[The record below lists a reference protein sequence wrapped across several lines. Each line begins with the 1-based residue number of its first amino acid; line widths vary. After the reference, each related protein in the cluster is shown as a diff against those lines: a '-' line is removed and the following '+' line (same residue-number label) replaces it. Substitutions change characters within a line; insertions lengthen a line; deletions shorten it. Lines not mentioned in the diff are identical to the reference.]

1 MSAVIHNPLYIPL
14 KITGFK
20 NLTVIQPK
28 LIKQHMITE
37 IYMFLVLFL
46 LKTARKGPDLK
57 DRA

>member
-20 NLTVIQPK
+20 NLAVIQPK

-37 IYMFLVLFL
+37 IYMFLLLFL
-46 LKTARKGPDLK
+46 LKTAKERARLK
-57 DRA
+57 R